1 MKYSETDLEILYN
14 AKTLFYEIGH
24 NNQPVKFSN
33 TVGDNH
39 GNLLHIGI
47 RDGKYNICYYI
58 FVGDSEVEECIAGQ
72 KLLLKLLNNGNIEP
86 IESGIDTENI
96 FNQLSESE
104 ENWDEIKF
112 PVEVG
117 DTIYIPNYNI
127 RGVVRKIVPAFEW
140 ERRNK
145 FIYQVKLDSG
155 SLMHLRRKE
164 FQVLN
169 YDNTTDIFNSSFNE
183 SIKKIIKEEIDEFE
197 WAKDI
202 VSKDFSYRPDGRRP
216 QKNEKIR
223 IISEDPSWLAEY
235 QECFENPKDITVTV
249 IDQATTWINAT
260 STCDYGANQY
270 NQYYTDFYVPFT
282 IDNSN
287 FSIDNFGI
295 TILPYLNS

>member
-24 NNQPVKFSN
+24 NDQPVKHSN
-33 TVGDNH
+33 IVSDNH

-58 FVGDSEVEECIAGQ
+58 FVGDSTVEECIAGQ

-96 FNQLSESE
+96 FN
-104 ENWDEIKF
+104 
-112 PVEVG
+112 
-117 DTIYIPNYNI
+117 
-127 RGVVRKIVPAFEW
+127 
-140 ERRNK
+140 
-145 FIYQVKLDSG
+145 
-155 SLMHLRRKE
+155 
-164 FQVLN
+164 
-169 YDNTTDIFNSSFNE
+169 SSFNE
-183 SIKKIIKEEIDEFE
+183 SIKKIIKEEVDEFE

-235 QECFENPKDITVTV
+235 EECFENPKDITVTV
-249 IDQATTWINAT
+249 VDQGTIWINV
-260 STCDYGANQY
+260 SSMCDYGANQY
-270 NQYYTDFYVPFT
+270 NQYRIDFYVPFGKEF
-282 IDNSN
+282 IRY
-287 FSIDNFGI
+287 GI